1 MSLFDDIGGSAAIGA
16 ALDAFYARVGDDPVV
31 SPYFEDVNMAGLKA
45 HVGSFFA
52 MALGGPSDYHGRDLR
67 TAHVRPRAMGLDEST
82 MEVFL
87 GHFRAVLE
95 YSGFRWTAWMPSWP
109 SPMVPEARCSVPP
122 NCRGLYPVN
131 PICLSGGEGSRN
143 PLGWLGMTQTE
154 EGPSGVKLAELLGV
168 LSFGADLGMGQPME
182 HVLRQCLIALD
193 FAEPL
198 ASAP

>member
-31 SPYFEDVNMAGLKA
+31 SPYFEGVNMGGLKA

-67 TAHVRPRAMGLDEST
+67 TAHARPRAMGLDEST

-95 YSGFRWTAWMPSWP
+95 IFG
-109 SPMVPEARCSVPP
+109 VPVDRVDAVMAIADGAR
-122 NCRGLYPVN
+122 
-131 PICLSGGEGSRN
+131 GEV
-143 PLGWLGMTQTE
+143 LGT
-154 EGPSGVKLAELLGV
+154 AELP
-168 LSFGADLGMGQPME
+168 GARP
-182 HVLRQCLIALD
+182 H
-193 FAEPL
+193 
-198 ASAP
+198 